1 MQNRVS
7 TKGRKLPHINQAMK
21 KTTAQNSAYL
31 TSDAA
36 DPISSGISIIELNE
50 TSNIFNWGNLQII
63 NRQQWKIQRHIF
75 KLKTV
80 KQAKLNRYK
89 NSLSYSCGKL
99 RETVVAEIQHSEKR
113 QIFQIF
119 LQPSNAIVSKNKLLK
134 LHSL

>member
-50 TSNIFNWGNLQII
+50 TSNIFN
-63 NRQQWKIQRHIF
+63 
-75 KLKTV
+75 
-80 KQAKLNRYK
+80 
-89 NSLSYSCGKL
+89 
-99 RETVVAEIQHSEKR
+99 
-113 QIFQIF
+113 
-119 LQPSNAIVSKNKLLK
+119 
-134 LHSL
+134 